1 MDTVAP
7 QNPISSLFARRLE
20 SLSDEVVTEQARR
33 EREEE
38 VATQH
43 VEDVDTEPEEVG
55 ANEPDTFQA
64 RQMWRDREQ
73 HIIPRLRRTDRLLDE
88 DYEATY
94 EPIPTSFP
102 LEIEP
107 CHECPVCQECT
118 NLLSLGCRHIVCDSC
133 IRKLEQKTCPTCR
146 EPITMRLV
154 RKRKCEF

>member
-1 MDTVAP
+1 MDPIAP
-7 QNPISSLFARRLE
+7 QNPISSLFARGVE
-20 SLSDEVVTEQARR
+20 SLSDEQTRR
-33 EREEE
+33 EPEEE
-38 VATQH
+38 
-43 VEDVDTEPEEVG
+43 VDTEPEET
-55 ANEPDTFQA
+55 DTFEDQA
-64 RQMWRDREQ
+64 LRVTTHAREMWRDREQ

-102 LEIEP
+102 VEIEP
-107 CHECPVCQECT
+107 YHECPVCQECT

>member
-1 MDTVAP
+1 MDPIAH
-7 QNPISSLFARRLE
+7 QNPISSLFARGVE
-20 SLSDEVVTEQARR
+20 SLSDEQTRR

-38 VATQH
+38 VAT
-43 VEDVDTEPEEVG
+43 EPEET
-55 ANEPDTFQA
+55 DTFEDQA
-64 RQMWRDREQ
+64 LRVTTHAREMWRDREQ

-107 CHECPVCQECT
+107 YHECPVCQECT

>member
-1 MDTVAP
+1 
-7 QNPISSLFARRLE
+7 
-20 SLSDEVVTEQARR
+20 
-33 EREEE
+33 
-38 VATQH
+38 
-43 VEDVDTEPEEVG
+43 
-55 ANEPDTFQA
+55 
-64 RQMWRDREQ
+64 MWRDRE
-73 HIIPRLRRTDRLLDE
+73 HYGIPRLRRTDRLLDE

-118 NLLSLGCRHIVCDSC
+118 NLLSLGCRHILCDSC

-154 RKRKCEF
+154 RKRKWEF

>member
-1 MDTVAP
+1 MD
-7 QNPISSLFARRLE
+7 PIARGLE
-20 SLSDEVVTEQARR
+20 SLSDEQFNTLDHELVTEQALR

-43 VEDVDTEPEEVG
+43 DTEPEET
-55 ANEPDTFQA
+55 DTFEDQA
-64 RQMWRDREQ
+64 LRVTTHAREMWRDREQ

-102 LEIEP
+102 LEIDP

>member
-1 MDTVAP
+1 MDQIAP
-7 QNPISSLFARRLE
+7 QNPISSLFARA
-20 SLSDEVVTEQARR
+20 LSDEQTRR

-38 VATQH
+38 VAT
-43 VEDVDTEPEEVG
+43 EPEET
-55 ANEPDTFQA
+55 DTFEDQA
-64 RQMWRDREQ
+64 LRVTTHAREMWRDREQ

-107 CHECPVCQECT
+107 YHECPVCQECT